1 MKKML
6 QNYVQRVVLIPPKK
20 IAHSERDNER
30 FKARNT
36 AYAQLLYLQTL
47 EFLTQSFRR
56 MLLMIIRNTS
66 IKLNSDT
73 HRKEICQ
80 CIGLITYCGMGLI
93 CRGMSMTWYNADAYS
108 VSSRYT

>member
-1 MKKML
+1 MQ

-20 IAHSERDNER
+20 TAHSERDNER

-36 AYAQLLYLQTL
+36 AYAQFLYLQTL
-47 EFLTQSFRR
+47 EFLTHSFHR
-56 MLLMIIRNTS
+56 MLLMIIGNTS
-66 IKLNSDT
+66 IKLISDT

-80 CIGLITYCGMGLI
+80 CIGLISSCGMGLI
-93 CRGMSMTWYNADAYS
+93 CTDMSMTWYDADAYS